1 MHANSSATD
10 TKAESLLE
18 MAPERKKIEALL
30 TPYFDKYDTDGT
42 GTMDGAECESPAC
55 VSEWLSEC
63 LPHQV
68 RLTRLSSSIS

>member
-18 MAPERKKIEALL
+18 MASERKKIEALL

-42 GTMDGAECESPAC
+42 GTMDGAQGKSP
-55 VSEWLSEC
+55 
-63 LPHQV
+63 
-68 RLTRLSSSIS
+68 RLS

>member
-18 MAPERKKIEALL
+18 MASERKKIEALL

-42 GTMDGAECESPAC
+42 GTMDEAECE
-55 VSEWLSEC
+55 LKYLLNDLEC